1 MIALPTND
9 VVLRRE
15 VEATY
20 WTYRILGEFPDDSS
34 YEMRELV
41 EALSK
46 EDMWP
51 AIK

>member
-9 VVLRRE
+9 VELRRE

-20 WTYRILGEFPDDSS
+20 WTYRIMGEFPDDSS
-34 YEMRELV
+34 YEMCELV
-41 EALSK
+41 EALLK
-46 EDMWP
+46 EGMWL